1 MCLYTDGKLIYL
13 PLRYLRNL
21 KILMWQRLAGFVLK
35 FRLPLL
41 LLLMAAT
48 AVMAYYA
55 SKVQLSYEYGS
66 AIPRDNPEFLAYQ
79 QFRQQFG
86 EDGNMMVLG
95 VQTDQFFQADFFN
108 DYVKLNK
115 DIKNIPAVENILSV
129 PLAINLVKNDSTQK
143 LVPLQLFPEGPQQQA
158 ALDSL
163 ARVFR
168 SLPFYNGLL
177 YNPSSNAYL
186 MAIRINKDVMNS
198 ARRIGVVQK
207 IMELGDAFGEQHR
220 TQVRMSGLPLIRTI
234 MATKVADEMKL
245 FLKISFVLTAFI
257 LLLFFRSFSAVLMSM
272 IVVAIGVIW
281 SVATIVLCG
290 YKITLLTGL
299 IPPLIVVIGIPNC
312 VYFLNKYHTEYARD
326 NDKTRALVHM
336 IQRMG
341 IVTLFT
347 NLTAAIGFGVF
358 YFTKSPLLKEF
369 GVVAG
374 LNIMFIFLIS
384 FIFLPAVLSYLPAP
398 KTKHTSY
405 LDNPLFRAVLN
416 FLTTLVFRY
425 RPWVYVVTV
434 VFVVAAVL
442 GMLRLRPEAYMLDDI
457 PKSDRLYTDLKFFE
471 QHFKGVMPLEIAVDT
486 KRKNGVIGLQTL
498 NKLDELST
506 LIAAQPDF
514 ARPLSVAEGM
524 KFARQAYYK
533 GDSTSYSIPNQF
545 DISFLAPYLR
555 MKGTGGSSSTF
566 TRLVA
571 SFMDSTRQV
580 ARLSVNMADVGSR
593 RLPVLLDSLR
603 PQVNRIFDTAHYN
616 VSFTG
621 TSVIFLE
628 GSRFIINGLTESILL
643 AFVLIIGCMLYLFR
657 SWRMLIISLVP
668 NIIPLAVTAG
678 VMGWLDIALKPSTVL
693 VFSVALGIA
702 IDVTIRFL
710 VNFKQELPHHN
721 LDISATVK
729 QTIHETGLS
738 IIYTSMILFAGFMIF
753 SFSEFGGTKGLG
765 WLTSLTLVMA
775 MITNLTILPALLL
788 WMEKTLL
795 KKARKKELW
804 NALDEE
810 EDMDISKLGL
820 KDEGKIRE

>member
-1 MCLYTDGKLIYL
+1 MRHVSKLANLFIYL
-13 PLRYLRNL
+13 YAIYKNE
-21 KILMWQRLAGFVLK
+21 KFLMWQRLAGWVLK

-41 LLLMAAT
+41 LLLLAGT

-55 SKVQLSYEYGS
+55 SKVELSYEYGS
-66 AIPRDNPEFLAYQ
+66 AIPRDNPAFIEYQ
-79 QFRQQFG
+79 HFRSQFG
-86 EDGNMMVLG
+86 EDGNMIALG
-95 VQTDQFFQADFFN
+95 VQTDDFFTPQFFN
-108 DYVKLNK
+108 DYVQLNK
-115 DIKNIPAVENILSV
+115 DIKKVPSVENILSIPV
-129 PLAINLVKNDSTQK
+129 AVNLVKNDSTHR
-143 LVPLQLFPEGPQQQA
+143 LTVVQLFPDGALQKAQ
-158 ALDSL
+158 LDSL
-163 ARVFR
+163 SAVFQ
-168 SLPFYNGLL
+168 SLPFYKGLL
-177 YNPSSNAYL
+177 YNPGTHAYL

-198 ARRIGVVQK
+198 ARRVGVVQQ
-207 IMELGDAFGEQHR
+207 IMDVADSFGKRHH
-220 TQVRMSGLPLIRTI
+220 TQVRLSGLPLIRTI
-234 MATKVADEMKL
+234 MATKVADEMRL
-245 FLKISFVLTAFI
+245 FLKLSFILTALI
-257 LLLFFRSFSAVLMSM
+257 LLLFFRSFSAVVMSM

-312 VYFLNKYHTEYARD
+312 VYFLNKYHTEYAKS
-326 NDKTRALVHM
+326 NNKTEALVRM

-347 NLTAAIGFGVF
+347 NITAAIGFGVF

-374 LNIMFIFLIS
+374 SNIMFIFLIS
-384 FIFLPAVLSYLPAP
+384 FIFLPAVLSYLPPP

-405 LDNPLFRAVLN
+405 LENRSFRAVLN
-416 FLTTLVFRY
+416 LLNNLVFKY

-434 VFVVAAVL
+434 ALVVMAVL

-471 QHFKGVMPLEIAVDT
+471 HNFRGVMPLEITVDT

-498 NKLDELST
+498 NKLDEMT
-506 LIAAQPDF
+506 KLIAAQPDF
-514 ARPLSVAEGM
+514 ARPLSVAEGI
-524 KFARQAYYK
+524 KFARQAYYN
-533 GDSTSYSIPNQF
+533 GDSTNYSVPNQF
-545 DISFLAPYLR
+545 DIGFLAPYLR
-555 MKGTGGSSSTF
+555 MKGGGSNSNF
-566 TRLVA
+566 TKLVA

-603 PQVNRIFDTAHYN
+603 PKVNAIFDTAHYN

-657 SWRMLIISLVP
+657 SWRMLLISLIP

-678 VMGWLDIALKPSTVL
+678 VMGWMGIALKPSTVL

-710 VNFKQELPHHN
+710 VNFKQELPHLN

-729 QTIHETGLS
+729 QTINETGLS
-738 IIYTSMILFAGFMIF
+738 IIYTSLILFAGFMIF
-753 SFSEFGGTKGLG
+753 SFSEFGGTKSLG
-765 WLTSLTLVMA
+765 WLTSLTLIMA

-788 WMEKTLL
+788 WMEKALR
-795 KKARKKELW
+795 KQAAKKENGDPLK
-804 NALDEE
+804 EE
-810 EDMDISKLGL
+810 EDIALSNLGL
-820 KDEGKIRE
+820 DDAKK

>member
-1 MCLYTDGKLIYL
+1 
-13 PLRYLRNL
+13 
-21 KILMWQRLAGFVLK
+21 MWQRLAGWVLK

-41 LLLMAAT
+41 LLLLAGT
-48 AVMAYYA
+48 VVMGYYA
-55 SKVQLSYEYGS
+55 SKVELSYEYGS

-95 VQTDQFFQADFFN
+95 VQTDQFFKAEFFN
-108 DYVKLNK
+108 DYVQLNK
-115 DIKNIPAVENILSV
+115 DIKKVSAVENILSV
-129 PLAINLVKNDSTQK
+129 PVAVNLVKNDSTRK
-143 LVPLQLFPEGPQQQA
+143 LQVLQLFPDQPLQQA
-158 ALDSL
+158 QLDSL
-163 ARVFR
+163 SNVFR

-177 YNPSSNAYL
+177 YNPASNAYL

-198 ARRIGVVQK
+198 ARRVNVVK
-207 IMELGDAFGEQHR
+207 NIMDLADAFGKKHQ

-234 MATKVADEMKL
+234 MATKVADEMRL
-245 FLKISFVLTAFI
+245 FLKLSFILTALI
-257 LLLFFRSFSAVLMSM
+257 LLLFFRSFGAVLMSM

-312 VYFLNKYHTEYARD
+312 VYFLNKYHVEYARD
-326 NDKTRALVHM
+326 ANKTRALVHM
-336 IQRMG
+336 IHRMG

-347 NLTAAIGFGVF
+347 NITAAIGFGVF

-374 LNIMFIFLIS
+374 SNIMFIFLIS

-405 LDNPLFRAVLN
+405 LDNPLFRKVLDL
-416 FLTTLVFRY
+416 LTNLVFKY
-425 RPWVYVVTV
+425 RPWVYLITV
-434 VFVVAAVL
+434 IIVAGSVL
-442 GMLRLRPEAYMLDDI
+442 GMLRLRPKSYMLDDI

-471 QHFKGVMPLEIAVDT
+471 HHFRGVMPLEITVDT
-486 KRKNGVIGLQTL
+486 KKKNGVIGLQSL
-498 NKLDELST
+498 NKLDELT
-506 LIAAQPDF
+506 KLIAGQPDF
-514 ARPLSVAEGM
+514 ARPLSVAEGI
-524 KFARQAYYK
+524 KFARQAYYN
-533 GDSTSYSIPNQF
+533 GDSTNYSVPNQF
-545 DISFLAPYLR
+545 DIGFLAPYLR
-555 MKGTGGSSSTF
+555 LRGTGGSNSTF
-566 TRLVA
+566 TKLVA

-580 ARLSVNMADVGSR
+580 ARLSVNMADVGSH

-603 PQVNRIFDTAHYN
+603 PKVNAIFDTATYK

-643 AFVLIIGCMLYLFR
+643 AFVLIIFCMLYLFR
-657 SWRMLIISLVP
+657 SWRMLLISLIP

-693 VFSVALGIA
+693 VFSIALGIA

-710 VNFKQELPHHN
+710 VNFKQELPNHD

-738 IIYTSMILFAGFMIF
+738 IIYTSLILFAGFMIF
-753 SFSEFGGTKGLG
+753 SFSEFGGTKSLG

-775 MITNLTILPALLL
+775 MVTNLTILPALLL
-788 WMEKTLL
+788 WMEKALL

-804 NALDEE
+804 PALDDEPDVE
-810 EDMDISKLGL
+810 MSKLGL
-820 KDEGKIRE
+820 DDTKE